1 MPLLLARIDDRLIHG
16 QVAYGWGRA
25 LQPSFYLV
33 VSDALRADP
42 MRAEVCLCG
51 VPDDARG
58 RVVSVAEALTS
69 AVQGEIDR
77 ERTILLMPGTDEAL
91 RLLEGGFP
99 MAELNVGGLHHAPGK
114 REVLPYVFLDDADRD
129 RLRAI
134 AARGVSVAARDLPA
148 NASHP
153 VESWVDETGSE
164 SRDAGR

>member
-25 LQPSFYLV
+25 LKPSFYLV
-33 VSDALRADP
+33 VSDALSADT

-58 RVVSVAEALTS
+58 RVVSVAEALTPS
-69 AVQGEIDR
+69 LQAEIDM
-77 ERTILLMPGTDEAL
+77 ERTILLVPGTDEAL

-99 MAELNVGGLHHAPGK
+99 MTELNVGGLHHAAGK
-114 REVLPYVFLDDADRD
+114 REILPYVFLDDADRE

-134 AARGVSVAARDLPA
+134 VARGVRVAARDLPA
-148 NASHP
+148 NPSHP
-153 VESWVDETGSE
+153 IESWLDAE
-164 SRDAGR
+164 SKDTER

>member
-25 LQPSFYLV
+25 LKPSFYLV
-33 VSDALRADP
+33 VSDALAADR

-58 RVVSVAEALTS
+58 RVVSVAEALTPS
-69 AVQGEIDR
+69 VRDEIER

-99 MAELNVGGLHHAPGK
+99 LTELNVGGLHHAAGK
-114 REVLPYVFLDDADRD
+114 HEVLPYVFLDDADRD

-134 AARGVSVAARDLPA
+134 AGRGVTVAARDLPA

-153 VESWVDETGSE
+153 IESWLGAAGGE

>member
-25 LQPSFYLV
+25 LKPSLYLV
-33 VSDALRADP
+33 VSDALSADR

-58 RVVSVAEALTS
+58 RVVSVEEALTS
-69 AVQGEIDR
+69 PVKAEVEK

-153 VESWVDETGSE
+153 IETWLDGPE

>member
-1 MPLLLARIDDRLIHG
+1 VPLLLARIDDRLIHG

-25 LQPSFYLV
+25 LKPSFYLV
-33 VSDALRADP
+33 VSDALSADK

-58 RVVSVAEALTS
+58 RVVSVAEALTPS
-69 AVQGEIDR
+69 LQAEIDK

-99 MAELNVGGLHHAPGK
+99 MTELNVGGLHHAAGK
-114 REVLPYVFLDDADRD
+114 REILPYVFLDDADRE

-134 AARGVSVAARDLPA
+134 AGRGVRVAARDLPA
-148 NASHP
+148 NPSHP
-153 VESWVDETGSE
+153 IESWLGAD
-164 SRDAGR
+164 SRDTER